1 MTALRECASAGG
13 TKVASE
19 LRLRP
24 PSPPPLP
31 ETGFLMACTI
41 KARSRVGCST
51 ERREGERER
60 ERKGKGELFRERAM
74 GRHKEEGDEG
84 GKGGVEEEHVVQ
96 DRKE

>member
-1 MTALRECASAGG
+1 M
-13 TKVASE
+13 
-19 LRLRP
+19 
-24 PSPPPLP
+24 
-31 ETGFLMACTI
+31 
-41 KARSRVGCST
+41 GCST

-60 ERKGKGELFRERAM
+60 ERKGKGELFRERAI